1 MIAMGL
7 CSLDLPTLLALTQV
21 ERNGDLFSFF
31 FVLLICHIGGNSL
44 SITENS
50 AFSTFEGRSRSVW
63 VGPV

>member
-1 MIAMGL
+1 MVI
-7 CSLDLPTLLALTQV
+7 SL
-21 ERNGDLFSFF
+21 GFF
-31 FVLLICHIGGNSL
+31 LVLLICNIGGNSL